1 MPGHNGFRFDNYESI
16 SPARVTRRS
25 VLQKSRS
32 GRLSLGRGCFRL
44 KTASC
49 CRSAAASNAS
59 LWRVTN
65 KARMYVTTA
74 MTSEPI
80 ALMLV
85 EAFASSNELRL
96 NPLVHLISRF

>member
-1 MPGHNGFRFDNYESI
+1 LLSFEDSELLPESSGFQCK
-16 SPARVTRRS
+16 PVARYR
-25 VLQKSRS
+25 
-32 GRLSLGRGCFRL
+32 
-44 KTASC
+44 
-49 CRSAAASNAS
+49 
-59 LWRVTN
+59 